1 MTEYREDPVKGFIDS
16 MTILLMKYGVPS
28 DVARSELYMQLHNV
42 EIIPKVTDLVPYQG
56 DVNEALLKRFIIAK
70 KIKGC
75 TDRTLKRYYS
85 SLKLILAA
93 IGKPATQI
101 QPEDVQ
107 YYIAVS
113 MRRGLAKQTIDGNRL
128 AMSSFYAWCQREG
141 IVSVNPMERVDKI
154 KYQPRK
160 EDAFTDDEIEK
171 MRAALRNWR
180 ERAIFEALLST
191 GCRVSELANI
201 MLDDISGEE
210 ITVLGE
216 GETYRKVYLNA
227 KASLAVQRYL
237 AERNDGNPYLF
248 PACAYNTDA
257 SRSTDGETHFC
268 HAVKEKLGSA
278 SPDNMRS
285 WYKVR
290 EFVDPKKQIS
300 IHVIRQTMQHIAT
313 IAGVDNVHPHRFRRT
328 CATMALQRGMPLEL
342 VSKMLGHNQLDTTK
356 IYLTLNEE
364 DLRQA
369 HKKYVT

>member
-1 MTEYREDPVKGFIDS
+1 MAEFREDPAKDFIDN
-16 MTILLMKYGVPS
+16 MTILLMRYGVPS
-28 DVARSELYMQLHNV
+28 EVARSEIYLQLHNV
-42 EIIPKVTDLVPYQG
+42 EIVPKVTDLVPYQG

-75 TDRTLKRYYS
+75 TERTLKGYYS
-85 SLKLILAA
+85 RLRLVLAA

-107 YYIAVS
+107 YYIAIS

-128 AMSSFYAWCQREG
+128 AMSSFYAWLQREG
-141 IVSVNPMERVDKI
+141 IVNVNPMERVDKI

-160 EDAFTDDEIEK
+160 EDAFTDDEIER

-180 ERAIFEALLST
+180 ERAIFETLLST

-201 MLDDISGEE
+201 MLDDISGDE
-210 ITVLGE
+210 ITVLGK
-216 GETYRKVYLNA
+216 GEKYRKVYLNA
-227 KASLAVQRYL
+227 KASLAVERYL

-248 PACAYNTDA
+248 PACLYNAHD
-257 SRSTDGETHFC
+257 SHSWHGENSFV
-268 HAVKEKLGSA
+268 HAIKEKLGSA
-278 SPDNMRS
+278 SADNMRS
-285 WYKVR
+285 WYMYR
-290 EFVDPKKQIS
+290 EFVDLKKQTS
-300 IHVIRQTMQHIAT
+300 IHVIRQTLQHVAAIAQ
-313 IAGVDNVHPHRFRRT
+313 VDNVHPHRFRRT

-369 HKKYVT
+369 HKKYVN